1 MRHLYFLIRLTSQT
15 KGSHRMILDN
25 QLTLLQTSYRRL
37 DFLKILTR
45 YTKEIQILREERI
58 SKRPSQIILQLAMIL
73 RITILSNDLNSETS
87 VSYASCENC
96 VKNENCANSDPQ
108 ENSLP
113 CQWLSAKPKAGSS
126 ASQFV
131 LFRHYC
137 PIRS

>member
-1 MRHLYFLIRLTSQT
+1 MCVIIN
-15 KGSHRMILDN
+15 KDDEVNEEGSFWYID
-25 QLTLLQTSYRRL
+25 
-37 DFLKILTR
+37 
-45 YTKEIQILREERI
+45 ILREERI
-58 SKRPSQIILQLAMIL
+58 LNAPLLFFLQLAIIL

-96 VKNENCANSDPQ
+96 VKNENYANSDPQ

-113 CQWLSAKPKAGSS
+113 CQWLSAKPKTGSS